1 MIFLD
6 FEENVKC
13 KILISSKENSRV
25 GKDTKFLLFFYFW
38 GRIPNWQKKKHH
50 SHMCEQ
56 VCLFVCLFFLV
67 GMWEQVGQ
75 RIYVLVFLI
84 FINIHDFWDRLWTLI
99 EFGLVIFYVWLVV
112 SFLFFSFF
120 SFFFFCLTT
129 KKKKKNN

>member
-56 VCLFVCLFFLV
+56 VCLFVCFFCGNVRTSWSKNICLGLFNFHKYSWLLGQTLDFNRVWSCYFLRV
-67 GMWEQVGQ
+67 TCC
-75 RIYVLVFLI
+75 F
-84 FINIHDFWDRLWTLI
+84 F
-99 EFGLVIFYVWLVV
+99 

-120 SFFFFCLTT
+120 HFFFFCL
-129 KKKKKNN
+129 KPPKKKKNN

>member
-25 GKDTKFLLFFYFW
+25 GKDTKFLLIFYFW

-56 VCLFVCLFFLV
+56 VCLFVFFGGNVRTSWSKNICL
-67 GMWEQVGQ
+67 
-75 RIYVLVFLI
+75 
-84 FINIHDFWDRLWTLI
+84 
-99 EFGLVIFYVWLVV
+99 GLFNFHKY
-112 SFLFFSFF
+112 S
-120 SFFFFCLTT
+120 
-129 KKKKKNN
+129 